1 MLGACWALH
10 NTGRA
15 AGPGAS
21 LSPSGATSASRGTP
35 SHGTTHHHLAE
46 GMGFPTANTSRDCSA
61 SALLYQRSMSYT
73 GDPQCCWLCHSRD
86 YAKNRGNM
94 TKAVRLSR
102 RRNPFFSPTK
112 LPQENTTEEQ
122 TGTQPVCKC
131 MWLPTSPRQHL
142 QLLCPST
149 PTQHRRA
156 DQSHMAIYLSGICQ
170 SVCQVECLKHSDVM
184 GSRSVAGRKPS
195 ARHQSVPIKAGNT
208 EHVTPGRAVL
218 QDLD

>member
-21 LSPSGATSASRGTP
+21 LSPSGSTSASRGTP

-73 GDPQCCWLCHSRD
+73 GDPQCWWLCHSRD

-102 RRNPFFSPTK
+102 RRNPFFSLLNSPRKTPQKSK
-112 LPQENTTEEQ
+112 LEYNQCANACGCQPVPGSTCNCCAQAHLLSIEEQ
-122 TGTQPVCKC
+122 INPTWQSTCLGPV
-131 MWLPTSPRQHL
+131 S
-142 QLLCPST
+142 
-149 PTQHRRA
+149 
-156 DQSHMAIYLSGICQ
+156 LS
-170 SVCQVECLKHSDVM
+170 VKWNV
-184 GSRSVAGRKPS
+184 
-195 ARHQSVPIKAGNT
+195 
-208 EHVTPGRAVL
+208 
-218 QDLD
+218 